1 MVSLG
6 LPILPVIFVPQVAFL
21 KILKND
27 PIFSADDCQALI
39 WDVHQMPRPVEDP
52 ILAYAA
58 SGEVDKLSDGTL
70 LL

>member
-1 MVSLG
+1 M
-6 LPILPVIFVPQVAFL
+6 
-21 KILKND
+21 KIQTKWKNSSSFFKIKKND

-58 SGEVDKLSDGTL
+58 SGEV
-70 LL
+70 